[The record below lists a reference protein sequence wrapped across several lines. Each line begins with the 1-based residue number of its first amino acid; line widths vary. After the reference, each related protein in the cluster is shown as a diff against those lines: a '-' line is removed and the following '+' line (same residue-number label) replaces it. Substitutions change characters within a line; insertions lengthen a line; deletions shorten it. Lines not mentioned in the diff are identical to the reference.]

1 MKVLHKGVTHGEEP
15 DGLRKESE
23 MPALPTNLVRV
34 GSTYK
39 YRSRIPQDL
48 LRYYHP
54 KLEVTESLRT
64 KSLTEAR
71 RLLPA
76 IQLKYQQEWANLRAA
91 QDDHVTELPLNDATI
106 AHLSAVFEHESL
118 GGDEATRL
126 AQNYFLEDIVEYR
139 QRLTESI
146 AFLRDAAAVGDLS
159 VIKPALEQYLQL
171 KKIKVTGSASD
182 YDRFALAY
190 LRGAIKTN
198 SALLA
203 RMHGEVV
210 TTPPPPAL
218 SANGRVVPAPT
229 ITALPNGAVTTDVT
243 LYSLFEYW
251 RDAVPGRPL
260 RTVEDFKRRVQQM
273 DALTGNK
280 PANLLTKSDFVLFR
294 DAMIAKGKAT
304 TTVEKDLSFLKT
316 IMRYA
321 HESDKIPSNPT
332 EALKVS
338 KRKVSSKVRRRLQI
352 DDVCKVFGSSIY
364 TADERPK
371 GGGCDAAAW
380 VPLIGLYTGARLE
393 EVCQLRLADIQKRD
407 GINFFNII
415 DLDDDDLNI
424 KTSVKTDDSRR
435 QVPIHAELIK
445 AGFLDYVA
453 HIKAQGHDWLFPHLQ
468 PDRYG
473 KRGGNWSKWWARWR
487 QSLGVAG
494 ASKCYHAFRHT
505 FKTACRQA
513 DVEEE
518 THDALTGHSGGGI
531 GRDYGEYPLSTL
543 NRAIQKVRFPGFDL
557 KWAWKAL

>member
-1 MKVLHKGVTHGEEP
+1 
-15 DGLRKESE
+15 

-76 IQLKYQQEWANLRAA
+76 VQLKYQQEWANLRAA
-91 QDDHVTELPLNDATI
+91 LDDHVTELPLNDATI
-106 AHLSAVFEHESL
+106 VHLTAVFEHESL

-126 AQNYFLEDIVEYR
+126 AQNYSLEEIIEYR
-139 QRLTESI
+139 ERLTESI
-146 AFLRDAAAVGDLS
+146 AFLRDAAAVGNLDA
-159 VIKPALEQYLQL
+159 IKSALEQYLHL

-182 YDRFALAY
+182 YDRLALAY

-210 TTPPPPAL
+210 PTPISPAL
-218 SANGRVVPAPT
+218 PANGRAALAPAAAASPS
-229 ITALPNGAVTTDVT
+229 GAVTADVT

-251 RDAVPGRPL
+251 RDAVQGRPL
-260 RTVEDFKRRVQQM
+260 RTVEDFMRRVQQM

-280 PANLLTKSDFVLFR
+280 PANLLTKSDFVQFR

-321 HESDKIPSNPT
+321 HESDKIPTNPT

-338 KRKVSSKVRRRLQI
+338 KRKVSTKVRRRLLM

-364 TADERPK
+364 TTHERPK
-371 GGGCDAAAW
+371 GGGRDAAAW

-393 EVCQLRLADIQKRD
+393 EVCQLRLADIQQLD
-407 GINFFNII
+407 DIHFFNII
-415 DLDDDDLNI
+415 DLDDEDLNI
-424 KTSVKTDDSRR
+424 KTSVKTDESRR
-435 QVPIHAELIK
+435 QVPIHEKLIK

-453 HIKAQGHDWLFPHLQ
+453 HIKARGHDWLFPHLT
-468 PDRYG
+468 PDRYD
-473 KRGGNWSKWWARWR
+473 KRSGNWSKWWARWR
-487 QSLGVAG
+487 KSLGVAG
-494 ASKCYHAFRHT
+494 VSKCYHAFRHT

-518 THDALTGHSGGGI
+518 THDALTGHSGGGV
-531 GRDYGEYPLSTL
+531 GRDYGDYPLPAL
-543 NRAIQKVRFPGFDL
+543 NRAIQKVRFPGFDF
-557 KWAWKAL
+557 KWVWTPSDAAWDRQPIRRGKRRERRRL